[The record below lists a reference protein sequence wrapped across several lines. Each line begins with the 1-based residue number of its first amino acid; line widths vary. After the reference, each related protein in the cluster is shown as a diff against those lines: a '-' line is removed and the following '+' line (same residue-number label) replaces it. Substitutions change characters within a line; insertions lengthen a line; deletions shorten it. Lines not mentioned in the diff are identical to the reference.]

1 MRKRTQ
7 ILSGL
12 AFLISLLLTCCQL
25 PQHHR
30 DLSEVMQDQLRREL
44 NLPLDYPCTHG
55 AHRGDSINHL
65 ENTAAAIVAANENP
79 DYAFIEFDIQYSKD
93 REIIIFHDGRLRR
106 LYQNFSEVDQLN
118 YADLNTISQGA
129 IPRYYDIID
138 QLNKP
143 LNIEIKSNGDL
154 QNDQRLADEL
164 IQDLQERDLL
174 GRVMISSISEELVH
188 YIVERYPMVASGQI
202 YWIDPST
209 YLHLDSLTRRFYS
222 KFQASRADYL
232 VLHVEN
238 LRNVEKLIELKPK
251 NKALIF
257 WNFADDMFLLHSS
270 RHDRMW
276 TESPLSS
283 SWRTL
288 CFRAQQLLP

>member
-118 YADLNTISQGA
+118 YADLNAISQGA

-138 QLNKP
+138 QLDKP

-257 WNFADDMFLLHSS
+257 WNFADDMCLLHSS

-276 TESPLSS
+276 TESLLSS

-288 CFRAQQLLP
+288 CFRAQQFLP